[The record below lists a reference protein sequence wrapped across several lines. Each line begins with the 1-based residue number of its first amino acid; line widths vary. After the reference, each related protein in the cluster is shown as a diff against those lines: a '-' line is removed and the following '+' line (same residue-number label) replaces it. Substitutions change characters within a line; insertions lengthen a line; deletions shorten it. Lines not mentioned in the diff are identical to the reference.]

1 MRDPGLAHPAGCLE
15 GRSDFGHDGV
25 KGTMEEQTKSAET
38 SKAPTGDSGPPDTIR
53 SKVIEVLKKVFDPEI
68 PVNIYELGLIYL
80 IECDPDGTVYIRMTL
95 TSPACPV
102 AGTLPPEVETRVRE
116 VDGVKSVK
124 VDLVW
129 EPPWEPGKMT
139 EAARLQLGM

>member
-1 MRDPGLAHPAGCLE
+1 MR
-15 GRSDFGHDGV
+15 
-25 KGTMEEQTKSAET
+25 GTMEEQTKSAET
-38 SKAPTGDSGPPDTIR
+38 SNAPDGDSGPPDPIR
-53 SKVIEVLKKVFDPEI
+53 SKVIEVLQKVFDPEI

-80 IECDPDGTVYIRMTL
+80 IECDPEGAVYIRMTL
-95 TSPACPV
+95 TSPSCPV
-102 AGTLPPEVETRVRE
+102 AGTLPPEVETRVRS
-116 VDGVKSVK
+116 VAGVKSVK